1 MSQRR
6 NNRRILISITVLAAL
21 LYYYL
26 NPGSLFQHEPVN
38 RNLESVRLAHH
49 MNANS
54 HHTSTLKS
62 ASSFDWSTLPLRH
75 PPPPPVRRLPLSRP
89 VSLPPVQ
96 HLFPQPEP
104 PSAAK
109 TREARRQQVRAVF
122 GRAWSSY
129 RRYAWGH
136 DALQPLSAAPKADS
150 FAGGGR
156 WATTLVDALDTLWIM
171 GLRREFDEA
180 VAAVARIDFGA
191 AAATPAAN
199 DGDGE
204 GDDNGNGNG
213 NGNNPRINMFEVNIR
228 LLGGLLGAYDLSG
241 RQVLLAKAIE
251 LGELL
256 YRGFDTANRMP
267 VDFLALGDVRYGGTA
282 AGEEWA
288 GLVPEPSVVSAS
300 PGTLGL
306 EMTRLAQITGDAKFF
321 DAVERVMEVFE
332 KGQGETRIPGLWPV
346 YVSMEAMDVV
356 NGTAF
361 GIAGG
366 ADSLYEY
373 LPKMYALLGGV
384 EVRYDGMSRAWME
397 AANKTLLFRP
407 MLPDE
412 EDVLMVGAA
421 NALDADPSVVD
432 EYEIE
437 LNPESEHLGCFVG
450 GVYALAGKLFRR
462 PEWVDDLGAKLTKGC
477 VYAYKSMPTGVMP
490 ERYNM
495 VPCKSRS
502 KCAWDEA
509 LFDREKNKQPEWAP
523 HLPKGF
529 TTAKDPR
536 YLLRPEAIESVFIM
550 YRVTGRQ
557 EYQEA
562 AWDMFLAISNA
573 TATPYA
579 NAAVLD
585 VTKAEYPLPQ
595 EDYMESFWLA
605 ETLKYFYLIFSPPD
619 LISLDEYVLNTEAHP
634 FRRPKSTKTS
644 LRS

>member
-6 NNRRILISITVLAAL
+6 RNRRILLIAITALATL
-21 LYYYL
+21 LYYYHL
-26 NPGSLFQHEPVN
+26 NPGSSFQHGPAN
-38 RNLESVRLAHH
+38 RALESARLARQ

-54 HHTSTLKS
+54 HRTSSLAST
-62 ASSFDWSTLPLRH
+62 SSFDWGSLPLRH
-75 PPPPPVRRLPLSRP
+75 PPPPPVRQLPLSRP
-89 VSLPPVQ
+89 VPLPPVQ
-96 HLFPQPEP
+96 HLFLDPEP
-104 PSAAK
+104 PAAAK
-109 TREARRQQVRAVF
+109 AREARRQQVKALF
-122 GRAWSSY
+122 LKTWTSY

-136 DALQPLSAAPKADS
+136 DALQPLTGNPKADN
-150 FAGGGR
+150 FAGGGG

-171 GLRREFDEA
+171 GLRSEFDEA

-191 AAATPAAN
+191 PVITADD
-199 DGDGE
+199 DGDTE
-204 GDDNGNGNG
+204 YYHY
-213 NGNNPRINMFEVNIR
+213 PRINMFEVNIR

-241 RQVLLAKAIE
+241 RQVLLTKAIE

-267 VDFLALGDVRYGGTA
+267 VDFLDLGQVRQEGTA
-282 AGEEWA
+282 EGEDWL

-306 EMTRLAQITGDAKFF
+306 EMTRLAQITGDWKFF

-332 KGQGETRIPGLWPV
+332 KGQAETRIPGLWPV
-346 YVSMEAMDVV
+346 YVSMERMDVV
-356 NGTAF
+356 NGTTF
-361 GIAGG
+361 GVSGG

-384 EVRYDGMSRAWME
+384 EVRYDAMSRAWME
-397 AANKTLLFRP
+397 TANKTLFFRP

-421 NALDADPSVVD
+421 DAHALDAEPSIVD
-432 EYEIE
+432 EYQIE
-437 LNPESEHLGCFVG
+437 LSPESEHLGCFLG

-477 VYAYKSMPTGVMP
+477 VYAYKSMPTGIMP

-502 KCAWDEA
+502 RCPWDEA
-509 LFDREKNKQPEWAP
+509 LFDQEKEKRPEWAP

-550 YRVTGRQ
+550 YRITGRQ

-619 LISLDEYVLNTEAHP
+619 LISLDDYVLNTEAHP
-634 FRRPKSTKTS
+634 FRKPTSTKIPRPS
-644 LRS
+644 